1 VCVLC
6 QNGYIFSTS
15 SGCIATTTT
24 TTTTTI
30 DPCVTQNYEKWSPT
44 AIAAYQYTPSGAQ
57 CSCSHGNYCQC
68 KTTGP
73 ATNANPGQWGCITDG
88 CNADCSRGP
97 GGPGPNCGNGGG
109 C

>member
-44 AIAAYQYTPSGAQ
+44 AIAAYQYTPSGAH
-57 CSCSHGNYCQC
+57 CLALMAI
-68 KTTGP
+68 T
-73 ATNANPGQWGCITDG
+73 ANAKQLDQLLTQILDSGVV
-88 CNADCSRGP
+88 
-97 GGPGPNCGNGGG
+97 
-109 C
+109 